1 MDVTTKN
8 LADSQKT
15 NPESTLTSISW
26 HEIKKHNNQN
36 DCWIVIDQF
45 VYDISSWITQHPGGN
60 VLSILAGEDA
70 TAMYYSNHFN
80 TSKQYL
86 DKFLIGTVD
95 NHNPHFD
102 YYEDDFFRTLK
113 SRVIKYFKTNK
124 IDYRKTSKNHVQI
137 IITSLIL
144 FASWLCL
151 YLLPPWGLFA
161 AIPMGLATT
170 SLIGSFGHEMIHG
183 NLLNRLSVIP
193 GYWILN
199 NILWGLFIPFMPER
213 YFQYEHIRHHNYP
226 MHPAHDYDV
235 YALKNIVRLS
245 PDVPKKSHHHYQHLY
260 APFTYGFYIFFQ
272 LIGGYTT
279 TFFDD
284 REILKDNGN
293 IRDIVLSSLVAFG
306 FHILLPIYL
315 TSLGWVLLAAGIY
328 FFTWQS
334 AIYISSGLPHM
345 TEASNLDKSLTL
357 KEKSWPHHVCN
368 TTKNIKTGN
377 WFFSWLTGGLNH
389 HLNHHLLPSIPQE
402 HLHLITP
409 IVRQTCIDFEYP
421 YSNYTSFKTF
431 YFDHYQFLKN
441 LGQRDNIVSR
451 SSID

>member
-1 MDVTTKN
+1 MAVITKT
-8 LADSQKT
+8 LDDSAGTSAETK
-15 NPESTLTSISW
+15 LTSISW
-26 HEIKKHNNQN
+26 QEIKKHNNQD

-45 VYDISSWITQHPGGN
+45 VYDISDWVTQHPGGTIFT
-60 VLSILAGEDA
+60 ILAGEDA
-70 TAMYYSNHFN
+70 TAMYYSNHFT
-80 TSKQYL
+80 TSKHYL
-86 DKFLIGTVD
+86 EQFLIGTVN
-95 NHNPHFD
+95 NHQPLFEH
-102 YYEDDFFRTLK
+102 YQDDFFRTLK
-113 SRVIKYFKTNK
+113 SRVIQFFKDNN
-124 IDYRKTSKNHVQI
+124 IDYRQSTRNYIQI
-137 IITSLIL
+137 IITSFIL
-144 FASWLCL
+144 FASWSCI
-151 YLLPPWGLFA
+151 YLLPPWGLLA

-183 NLLNRLSVIP
+183 NLFNRLPRLP

-245 PDVPKKSHHHYQHLY
+245 PDVPKKSHHHYQHIY
-260 APFTYGFYIFFQ
+260 APFTYGMYIFIQ

-293 IRDIVLSSLVAFG
+293 IRDIVMSSIVALS

-315 TSLGWVLLAAGIY
+315 TSIGWVLLAAGIY

-345 TEASNLDKSLTL
+345 TEVANRNENSKPTES
-357 KEKSWPHHVCN
+357 SWAHYVCN
-368 TTKNIKTGN
+368 TTKNVKAGN
-377 WFFSWLTGGLNH
+377 WFFTWLTGGLNH

-409 IVRQTCIDFEYP
+409 IVHQTCLDFGYP
-421 YSNYTSFKTF
+421 YSNYTSFKDF
-431 YFDHYQFLKN
+431 YLDHYQFLKT
-441 LGQRDNIVSR
+441 LGQRETVTLP
-451 SSID
+451 